1 VPEKLPLASG
11 NKDNLIVLLA
21 CYIKMKQKLVY
32 SNMYVVFAGDNKI
45 YVLWQRLAA

>member
-1 VPEKLPLASG
+1 VPEELSLASG

-21 CYIKMKQKLVY
+21 CYIKMAQKLVY
-32 SNMYVVFAGDNKI
+32 SNMCVVFAGDNKM